1 MRPYKISCLFLF
13 FWACIA
19 DFSPEL
25 EWEDVEADYE
35 PELNIIG
42 ILSGD
47 TLVTSFVRVH
57 RTLRVDEAA
66 DTLMR
71 DTIFGNVV
79 PYYASRFVIR
89 DAQVTLSNSTKDY
102 TLQLMKSVEDNR
114 RENLYEAYVYNG
126 EDLNPKPGEKWT
138 LSVTTPGGLSATGE
152 TIVPPLP
159 QLNKEQL
166 PDSFNTNQTMDI
178 FWVAQQDNYQLVN
191 VNNYQSY
198 LFYDDYDT
206 EEGKN
211 YDSCGF
217 WQELVVSP
225 GDTVWTY
232 RRDICEDAVRIGETN
247 DYETEDFLLINL
259 MSMDNNYHNYF
270 LKYGGDGED
279 KEFSSLF
286 LGQGGS
292 GRSFGIQGGIG
303 LFGSIGFDRHY
314 LPITR

>member
-1 MRPYKISCLFLF
+1 MRPYKTSCLFLL

-42 ILSGD
+42 VLSGD

-79 PYYASRFVIR
+79 PYYASRFIIR
-89 DAQVTLSNSTKDY
+89 DAEVTVSNGTKDY

-178 FWVAQQDNYQLVN
+178 FWAAQPDNYQLVN

-198 LFYDDYDT
+198 FFYEEDDI
-206 EEGKN
+206 EEGKI

-217 WQELVVSP
+217 WQELVASP
-225 GDTVWTY
+225 GDTAWTY

-259 MSMDNNYHNYF
+259 MSMDRNYHNYF

-279 KEFSSLF
+279 EEFSSLF

-303 LFGSIGFDRHY
+303 IFGTIGFDRYY

>member
-1 MRPYKISCLFLF
+1 MRQFKISCLFLL
-13 FWACIA
+13 FWACVA

-25 EWEDVEADYE
+25 EWEDVQADHE
-35 PELNIIG
+35 PELNILG

-47 TLVTSFVRVH
+47 SLVTSFVRVH

-66 DTLMR
+66 DILMR

-79 PYYASRFVIR
+79 VSYASRFVVR
-89 DAQVTLSNSTKDY
+89 DAEVTVSSGTKDY
-102 TLQLMKSVEDNR
+102 AFQFMKSVENDER
-114 RENLYEAYVYNG
+114 GNLYETYVYNG

-152 TIVPPLP
+152 TMVPPVP

-166 PDSFNTNQTMDI
+166 PDSFNINQTMNI
-178 FWVAQQDNYQLVN
+178 TWAAQPDNYQLVN
-191 VNNYQSY
+191 VRNYQSY
-198 LFYDDYDT
+198 FFNDDYDT
-206 EEGKN
+206 EEGKS

-217 WQELVVSP
+217 WQQLAVSP
-225 GDTVWTY
+225 GDTAWTY
-232 RRDICEDAVRIGETN
+232 RRDICEETVSIGETN

-259 MSMDNNYHNYF
+259 MSMDRNYHNYF

-279 KEFSSLF
+279 EEFSSLF

-303 LFGSIGFDRHY
+303 IFGSIGFDRHY

>member
-1 MRPYKISCLFLF
+1 MRPYKTSCLFLL

-42 ILSGD
+42 VLSGD

-79 PYYASRFVIR
+79 PYYASRFIIR
-89 DAQVTLSNSTKDY
+89 DAEVTVSNGTKDY

-198 LFYDDYDT
+198 FFYDDYDT

-259 MSMDNNYHNYF
+259 MSMDSNYHNYF
-270 LKYGGDGED
+270 LKYGGGGED
-279 KEFSSLF
+279 EEFSSLF

>member
-25 EWEDVEADYE
+25 EWEEVEADYE

-102 TLQLMKSVEDNR
+102 TLQLMKSVEGNR

-126 EDLNPKPGEKWT
+126 GDLNPKPGEKWI

-259 MSMDNNYHNYF
+259 MSMDSNYHNYF
-270 LKYGGDGED
+270 LKYGGGGED
-279 KEFSSLF
+279 EEFSSLF

>member
-1 MRPYKISCLFLF
+1 MRPYKISCLFLL

-42 ILSGD
+42 VLSGD

-79 PYYASRFVIR
+79 PYYASRFIIR
-89 DAQVTLSNSTKDY
+89 DAQVTVSNGTKDY

-178 FWVAQQDNYQLVN
+178 FWAAQLDNYQLVN

-198 LFYDDYDT
+198 FFYDDYDT

-211 YDSCGF
+211 YNSCGF

-259 MSMDNNYHNYF
+259 MSMDRNYHNYF

-279 KEFSSLF
+279 EVLASRAVSVY
-286 LGQGGS
+286 LGPS
-292 GRSFGIQGGIG
+292 GLTGIICLLPVNRSK
-303 LFGSIGFDRHY
+303 L
-314 LPITR
+314 

>member
-25 EWEDVEADYE
+25 EWEEVEADYE

-102 TLQLMKSVEDNR
+102 TLQLMKSVEGNR

-126 EDLNPKPGEKWT
+126 GDLNPKPGEKWI

-198 LFYDDYDT
+198 FFYDDYDT

-259 MSMDNNYHNYF
+259 MSMDSNYHNYF
-270 LKYGGDGED
+270 LKYGGGGED
-279 KEFSSLF
+279 EEFSSLF

>member
-1 MRPYKISCLFLF
+1 MRPYKISCLFLL

-42 ILSGD
+42 VLSGD

-79 PYYASRFVIR
+79 PYYASRFIIR
-89 DAQVTLSNSTKDY
+89 DAQVTVSNGTKDY

-178 FWVAQQDNYQLVN
+178 FWAAQLDNYQLVN

-198 LFYDDYDT
+198 FFYDDYDT

-211 YDSCGF
+211 YNSCGF

-259 MSMDNNYHNYF
+259 MSMDSNYHNYF
-270 LKYGGDGED
+270 LKYGGSGED
-279 KEFSSLF
+279 GEFSSLF

-303 LFGSIGFDRHY
+303 IFGSIGFDRHY

>member
-42 ILSGD
+42 VLSGD

-79 PYYASRFVIR
+79 PYYASRFIIR
-89 DAQVTLSNSTKDY
+89 DAEVTVSNGTKDY

-178 FWVAQQDNYQLVN
+178 FWAAQLDNYQLVN

-198 LFYDDYDT
+198 FFYDDYDT
-206 EEGKN
+206 EEGKI

-217 WQELVVSP
+217 WQELVVNP

-232 RRDICEDAVRIGETN
+232 RRDICEGTVGIGETN
-247 DYETEDFLLINL
+247 DYDTEDFLLINL
-259 MSMDNNYHNYF
+259 MSIDSNYHNYF
-270 LKYGGDGED
+270 LKYGGDGEGE
-279 KEFSSLF
+279 EFSSLF

-292 GRSFGIQGGIG
+292 GRSFGIKGGIG
-303 LFGSIGFDRHY
+303 IFGSIGFDRHY
-314 LPITR
+314 FPITR

>member
-1 MRPYKISCLFLF
+1 MRQFKISCLFLL
-13 FWACIA
+13 FWACVA

-25 EWEDVEADYE
+25 EWEDVQADHE
-35 PELNIIG
+35 PELNILG

-47 TLVTSFVRVH
+47 SLVTSFVRVH

-66 DTLMR
+66 DILMR

-79 PYYASRFVIR
+79 VSYASRFVVR
-89 DAQVTLSNSTKDY
+89 DAEVTVSNSTKDY
-102 TLQLMKSVEDNR
+102 AFQFMKSVENDER
-114 RENLYEAYVYNG
+114 GNLYETYVYKG
-126 EDLNPKPGEKWT
+126 EDLNPQPGEKWT
-138 LSVTTPGGLSATGE
+138 LSVTTPGELSATGE
-152 TIVPPLP
+152 TMVPPVP

-166 PDSFNTNQTMDI
+166 PDSFNINQTMNI
-178 FWVAQQDNYQLVN
+178 TWAAQPDNYQLVN
-191 VNNYQSY
+191 VRNYQSY
-198 LFYDDYDT
+198 FFNDDYDT
-206 EEGKN
+206 EEGKS

-217 WQELVVSP
+217 WQQLAVSP
-225 GDTVWTY
+225 GDTAWTY
-232 RRDICEDAVRIGETN
+232 RRDICEETVSIGETN

-259 MSMDNNYHNYF
+259 MSMDRNYHNYF

-279 KEFSSLF
+279 EEFSSLF

-303 LFGSIGFDRHY
+303 IFGSIGFDRHY

>member
-1 MRPYKISCLFLF
+1 MRQFKISGLFLL

-42 ILSGD
+42 VLSGD

-79 PYYASRFVIR
+79 PYYASRFIIR
-89 DAQVTLSNSTKDY
+89 DAQVTVSNGTKDY

-178 FWVAQQDNYQLVN
+178 FWAAQLDNYQLVN

-198 LFYDDYDT
+198 FFYDDYDT

-211 YDSCGF
+211 YNSCGF

-259 MSMDNNYHNYF
+259 MSMDSNYHNYF
-270 LKYGGDGED
+270 LKYGGGGED
-279 KEFSSLF
+279 EEFSSLF